1 MTIPAP
7 FVRDSAGFLPVE
19 GADPLLAARELV
31 AADLARFEETLE
43 AALAPQQNYLS
54 TTEYELYRRGK
65 KLRPVM
71 LLLSARLCG
80 GGEVELP
87 YKAIRAATSL
97 EMLHVATLIH
107 DDIVDVAPVRRGMPS
122 VFADRGTEMAVLI
135 GDMQFIQ
142 AVRCFS
148 DGVETQEDM
157 RLVRLVLE
165 VGFKICC
172 GEIDELQ
179 TDPTLSSDDLRE
191 RYFSTVDR
199 KTAALF
205 GLACE
210 AGASLVGAR
219 TRATVMVSRFGR
231 CFGRAFQIMD
241 DLFDFVRSDDVAGK
255 VQGTD
260 LRQRR
265 LTLPIINALETLPAD
280 HVLRRVIG
288 REPFTEPDIA
298 ESINAVVTSAGFF
311 AAYSEARRKIIEAVE
326 YLKPFPPGP
335 YRDAM
340 MAIAYYVVDRGVDG
354 ARSEL

>member
-1 MTIPAP
+1 MHVPLT
-7 FVRDSAGFLPVE
+7 RESEGRLPV
-19 GADPLLAARELV
+19 GSDPLLAARALI

-43 AALAPQQNYLS
+43 AALSPQKDYLT

-71 LLLSARLCG
+71 LLLSARLCA
-80 GGEVELP
+80 GGEGELP
-87 YKAIRAATSL
+87 YKAVRAATSL

-142 AVRCFS
+142 AVRCFA

-172 GEIDELQ
+172 GEIDELH
-179 TDPTLSSDDLRE
+179 TDLSASIEDLRE
-191 RYFSTVDR
+191 RYFQTVDR
-199 KTAALF
+199 KTSALF

-219 TRATVMVSRFGR
+219 TRATVMLSRFGR

-241 DLFDFVRSDDVAGK
+241 DLFDFVRADHVAGK
-255 VQGTD
+255 ERGTD

-265 LTLPIINALETLPAD
+265 LTLPIINALDTLPPD
-280 HVLRRVIG
+280 HVVRRILQNQ
-288 REPFTEPDIA
+288 PFTEADMAAAIQ
-298 ESINAVVTSAGFF
+298 AVVASPGFF
-311 AAYSEARRKIIEAVE
+311 AAYSEARKKIIEALG
-326 YLKPFPPGP
+326 YLDQFPEGP
-335 YRDAM
+335 YREALS
-340 MAIAYYVVDRGVDG
+340 AIAHYVVDRGVDG
-354 ARSEL
+354 AKSEL

>member
-1 MTIPAP
+1 VPESLTEQAGAP
-7 FVRDSAGFLPVE
+7 RRADGS
-19 GADPLLAARELV
+19 DPLIDARALV
-31 AADLARFEETLE
+31 AADLARFEQTLE
-43 AALAPQQNYLS
+43 AALAPQKDYLS

-80 GGEVELP
+80 GQEGELP

-142 AVRCFS
+142 AVRCFA

-157 RLVRLVLE
+157 RLVRMVLE

-172 GEIDELQ
+172 GEIDELH
-179 TDPTLSSDDLRE
+179 TDLTGSSDDLRE
-191 RYFSTVDR
+191 RYYRTVDR
-199 KTAALF
+199 KTSALF

-219 TRATVMVSRFGR
+219 TRATVMLSRFGR

-241 DLFDFVRSDDVAGK
+241 DLFDFVRSDKVAGK
-255 VQGTD
+255 EHGTD

-280 HVLRRVIG
+280 HALHRIMRS
-288 REPFTEPDIA
+288 EPFTEADIQTA
-298 ESINAVVTSAGFF
+298 IQAVVESEGFF
-311 AAYSEARRKIIEAVE
+311 AAYSEARKKVIEAIG
-326 YLKPFPPGP
+326 YLKQFPEGP
-335 YRDAM
+335 YRDALS
-340 MAIAYYVVDRGVDG
+340 AIAHYVVDRGVDG
-354 ARSEL
+354 AKSEL